1 MSLLSIYDEYIKVN
15 KAYVEFINEIV
26 NNNFNGYSQEEIMT
40 ILVDGKNKFEEL
52 RSKTDKEEVLDED
65 DVNLKDLKYLVID
78 GLFLSIDLF
87 NFYNCKEIE
96 RFKMRAINYIRKRRV
111 ADFF

>member
-1 MSLLSIYDEYIKVN
+1 MSLLSTYEKYIKVN
-15 KAYVEFINEIV
+15 TAYVEIINKIV
-26 NNNFNGYSQEEIMT
+26 NSNFSGYSEEEIMT

-52 RSKTDKEEVLDED
+52 RLITDKEEVLNED
-65 DVNLKDLKYLVID
+65 DINLKDLKYLVID

-87 NFYNCKEIE
+87 NFYNCKELE
-96 RFKMRAINYIRKRRV
+96 RFKMRAVNYIRKRRV

>member
-1 MSLLSIYDEYIKVN
+1 MSLLSTYDEYIEVN
-15 KAYVEFINEIV
+15 KAYIEFINEIV
-26 NNNFNGYSQEEIMT
+26 NNNFNGYSEEEIMT

-87 NFYNCKEIE
+87 NFYKCKEIE

-111 ADFF
+111 ADVF